1 MSAECNGDLT
11 GVHWKDKPAFGKTR
25 TVERLLQIGTLG
37 GGGIYKGS
45 AVCPHPLERRSRQDL
60 DIYVLSK
67 IVLVSY
73 SPWPPT
79 SLPTLPLS
87 LPVLFV
93 DLVPKAHCAYDCE
106 LQPHIAL
113 LEVIGIRP
121 KLDTW
126 LCVGGWLPLELGV
139 EQGVHEGGLAQT
151 CLSWKAKE

>member
-1 MSAECNGDLT
+1 MSADCSGDLT
-11 GVHWKDKPAFGKTR
+11 GVYWKDMPSFGKTY
-25 TVERLLQIGTLG
+25 TVEQLLQIGTLC
-37 GGGIYKGS
+37 GGGIYKES
-45 AVCPHPLERRSRQDL
+45 AVCPHHLERRSRQAI
-60 DIYVLSK
+60 DIYGLSK
-67 IVLVSY
+67 IAVVSY

-79 SLPTLPLS
+79 GLPSLPPS
-87 LPVLFV
+87 LPVLLV

-126 LCVGGWLPLELGV
+126 LCVGGWLPLELRV

-151 CLSWKAKE
+151 CLS